1 MSSYDNPRPTSQPI
15 GSTDLVVA
23 KDNLITLDRMV
34 SGASG
39 TPVSNR
45 KGEQLTPLVDII
57 DSANS
62 KVNEAIG
69 ASFGVFIG
77 NYPKTYTNYNQYTV
91 FNGQQYGIK
100 TPSQGGPALPY
111 TATNPR
117 PASDSNLKIYGDASQ
132 SFVREAVTIGQEELI
147 GGQIYPEIGD
157 LENGMTVPSGTTHL
171 RVAGQILKLTKTA
184 TGEVNAI
191 TNDAQGLPVEITINS
206 ITQSIYQGFQDSSY
220 IDIRQFFAP
229 SYPLDSS
236 DHFQRA
242 IDFCHDNG
250 IGEVRFTGNYG
261 WSKGVKAKSLVTLVG
276 SGVGSSKISSLPG
289 FQGNLYETDDYASL
303 VASGVTET
311 DQGCPISYGIESC
324 TIDGFNFDGTVTA
337 ETGFG
342 VRLYG
347 RQLRL
352 RNLIIGRTAGIGLWT
367 EFPAVPVYPSFDA
380 ITDTKFSFISDIEIL
395 ETGYEG
401 FVFSGPTDMVLDNI
415 FVGWPAGSRFDDYD
429 TTGPKE
435 SLAFPG
441 EEIHGVRI
449 LKTVEVGFIH
459 SYDNDYGYALYVD
472 RKAGDPPVR
481 LRAKYLMGESSF
493 GGIYFGENVRY
504 QVGIFET
511 HNNVG
516 GPSTTGL
523 YSASAG
529 KNPHA
534 KIKSNFGGKV
544 SNLDIWRDGDEKGST
559 GLDLSGVSNWVEG
572 NVFAYSANFSGGG
585 KGAINSSGSSTVKV
599 KVYSGTTNRL
609 GVGYEESADA
619 RANDLDIYASNC
631 EVNISL
637 LGANYSE
644 NGTSYKIKSVNHNAA
659 GISGISR
666 IGYNTY
672 RNSDIQEITP
682 SGVKYST
689 FVGSQVVD
697 LGSTSIQSVTFTHNL
712 VRTPEEREV
721 ALTLSY
727 DTGAIPPIRWF
738 STISTS
744 PTTIIAQIQ
753 FEGGGN
759 GSGRLNCRVG

>member
-1 MSSYDNPRPTSQPI
+1 MSDKDYYKRTKEFDPRTRANGLDVEFELDAISAAFDKIPAPREDGQGYDGPIHVGEATAPTHAVQLQQMEAQI
-15 GSTDLVVA
+15 GDNTANANRAEEAAERAEEARDIAIEKA
-23 KDNLITLDRMV
+23 KQ
-34 SGASG
+34 SGEARDEALEAAA
-39 TPVSNR
+39 TVTNIHR
-45 KGEQLTPLVDII
+45 EQLEKALG
-57 DSANS
+57 
-62 KVNEAIG
+62 VNAR
-69 ASFGVFIG
+69 V
-77 NYPKTYTNYNQYTV
+77 YPRLTNQ
-91 FNGQQYGIK
+91 
-100 TPSQGGPALPY
+100 
-111 TATNPR
+111 
-117 PASDSNLKIYGDASQ
+117 NLKVGDVIPAPEETADGLPITH
-132 SFVREAVTIGQEELI
+132 VIVDGNAV
-147 GGQIYPEIGD
+147 
-157 LENGMTVPSGTTHL
+157 
-171 RVAGQILKLTKTA
+171 KLTKETS
-184 TGEVNAI
+184 GEVNAI
-191 TNDAQGLPVEITINS
+191 VNDAQGFPVEITINS
-206 ITQSIYQGFQDSSY
+206 ITQSIYQSFQNTSY

-229 SYPLDSS
+229 AAPLDSS
-236 DHFQRA
+236 AHFQRA
-242 IDFCHDNG
+242 IDFCHENG
-250 IGEVRFTGNYG
+250 IGEVRFNGNYG
-261 WSKGVKAKSLVTLVG
+261 WGKGVKAKSLVTLVG
-276 SGVGSSKISSLPG
+276 SGVGSSEIASLPG
-289 FQGNLYETDDYASL
+289 FTGNIYETEDYANL
-303 VASGVTET
+303 VASGITET

-324 TIDGFNFDGTVTA
+324 TIDGFNFNGDVTA

-367 EFPAVPVYPSFDA
+367 EFPAIPVYPSFDA
-380 ITDTKFSFISDIEIL
+380 ITDTKFSFISNIEIL

-415 FVGWPAGSRFDDYD
+415 FVGWPAGSRFDDFD
-429 TTGPKE
+429 TTGPKQ
-435 SLAFPG
+435 SLSFPG

-449 LKTVEVGFIH
+449 QKTVEIGFIH
-459 SYDNDYGYALYVD
+459 SYDNDYGYAVYVD
-472 RKAGDPPVR
+472 RQAGNPPVR
-481 LRAKYLMGESSF
+481 LRAKYLMGENSF
-493 GGIYFGENVRY
+493 GGVYLGENVRY

-516 GPSTTGL
+516 GPSNAGA
-523 YSASAG
+523 YSALAG

-534 KIKSNFGGKV
+534 KIRSNLGGKV
-544 SNLDIWRDGDEKGST
+544 SNLDIWRDGDEKGSN
-559 GLDLSGVSNWVEG
+559 GLELSGVSNWIEG

-631 EVNISL
+631 DVNISL
-637 LGANYSE
+637 LGADYSE
-644 NGTSYKIKSVNHNAA
+644 NGTSYKLKSVNHNVTA
-659 GISGISR
+659 ISGINR

-727 DTGAIPPIRWF
+727 DTGSIPPIRWF